1 MLSAVI
7 LPLRGSSSDG
17 MFSIRIVKSVLA
29 KRKGLPDAYAQLYR
43 APLIHTHVY
52 PCGRQASAL
61 LKSLVDGKL
70 VICVEEGRD
79 RYDRFVATC
88 FAGGRDLGMAIV
100 AAGWAVANKRITGR
114 YNSAQETAK
123 AAKKGMW
130 ASAFV
135 EPAK

>member
-1 MLSAVI
+1 VVI
-7 LPLRGSSSDG
+7 DG
-17 MFSIRIVKSVLA
+17 DTIEIQPHKIRLFGI
-29 KRKGLPDAYAQLYR
+29 DAPKLEQTCR
-43 APLIHTHVY
+43 EQRLIHTHVY
-52 PCGRQASAL
+52 PCGRQASAF

-88 FAGGRDLGMAIV
+88 FADGRDLGMALV

-130 ASAFV
+130 AGAFV
-135 EPAK
+135 EPEK